1 MNCSQISL
9 LLPPVLAPLN
19 FGRLSLLHAPSS
31 TSLSTNCKR
40 LSLRY
45 LHVLDDICRV
55 DSTPFG
61 FGFRLSVHRRPRTMK
76 IGRMC
81 WNCEEIGFASS
92 KKWIAELNLVLQLF
106 IWWRISNAFSFVENV
121 ISMVALFKCRLN
133 DVCRW
138 ELDWTFFFLNLE
150 FYWVCIEI
158 ITDGVNCGKRL
169 CWFVIEMQFRKR
181 RQLVHQLTMY

>member
-121 ISMVALFKCRLN
+121 ISTVALFKCRLN
-133 DVCRW
+133 DVCRVRAW
-138 ELDWTFFFLNLE
+138 LNIFFLESGVLLSLHRNNNWWSQLWE
-150 FYWVCIEI
+150 TFMLVCYWDAI
-158 ITDGVNCGKRL
+158 
-169 CWFVIEMQFRKR
+169 
-181 RQLVHQLTMY
+181 